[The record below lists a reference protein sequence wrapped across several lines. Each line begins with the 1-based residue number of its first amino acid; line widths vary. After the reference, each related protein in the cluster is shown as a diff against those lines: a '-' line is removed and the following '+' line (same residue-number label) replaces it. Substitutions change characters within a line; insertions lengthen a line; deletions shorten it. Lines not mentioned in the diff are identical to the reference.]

1 MVGTIWLTRGLHE
14 DGLADFCDGFGGST
28 ERTRTFEIMRDSNV
42 GVYAVLGLVSVLSLK
57 YSSLIELMSSQ
68 GLNDS
73 LWVIFLIF
81 TSAHALSRLAAVSMM
96 MTADYVSDMGP
107 TRAGIMS
114 HRMSKLDVV
123 VAAMGGVLPLV
134 FLALVLGSEV
144 LVVVAI
150 VAILRIVLARQI
162 IRRLGGYTGDCMG
175 AIQQI
180 TEVSFYLGLLVML

>member
-1 MVGTIWLTRGLHE
+1 M
-14 DGLADFCDGFGGST
+14 
-28 ERTRTFEIMRDSNV
+28 
-42 GVYAVLGLVSVLSLK
+42 GLVSVLSLK

-68 GLNDS
+68 DLNHS

-96 MTADYVSDMGP
+96 MTADYVSDMGT

-123 VAAMGGVLPLV
+123 VAAMGGLLPLV

-144 LVVVAI
+144 LVVVAF
-150 VAILRIVLARQI
+150 VGILRIVLARQI
-162 IRRLGGYTGDCMG
+162 IGRLGGYTGDCMG